1 MSPLAC
7 MTPEIIPGYTIR
19 ERIGAGGYGEVWKA
33 DAPGGLVKAIKFV
46 YGRLDGERAT
56 RELKALSRIKEVR
69 HPFLLSLE
77 RIEVIDGQLVIVTE
91 LADASLMNRF
101 EQCVAAGSP
110 GIPRHE
116 LLVYLSDAADAL
128 DYMRQTFSLQHLD
141 IKPENLLI
149 LSGRVK
155 VADFGLVKDIHDA
168 TVSLVGGLTPIYA
181 APEVFAGRPS
191 LHSDQYSLAIVYQ
204 ELLTGVLP
212 FSGRDHAQLAT
223 QHRCSSP
230 RLAPLPPDDRPI
242 IARALAKNPEDRF
255 PSCRDLVDQ
264 LRSGAGSDKSAVC
277 GDMPSAASKG
287 IRGDTSATK
296 TVDTV
301 SHQQKKH
308 DKQKSPSAV
317 VSDPT
322 ISFDGI
328 ARPPGSVTGHFTS
341 ALPGLEFEPSP
352 STADEWPLVFTEPAD
367 SIKDLPPLETVSGA
381 WRLRPCLVLG
391 LGGTAG
397 RVLNCLRQR
406 WSDRFGDLAAVPAL
420 QMLLVDSDRRSLSRA
435 TGGDP
440 SRALGPSET
449 LALPL
454 RSQEEYYEAPEKY
467 LLWLRRRWLCRIPRS
482 HCTEGLRP
490 LGRLALVDHG
500 PELIAQLK
508 RAISAMTSPE
518 AIATSGQRI
527 GEEILAEA
535 PQIILVAS
543 ISGGTGSGMLL
554 DATYAVRKVLADL
567 SISDARL
574 TGVLLHSTGRSPHDK
589 LLARANACACLR
601 ELQHFGRGEGYP
613 GDDDFGL
620 PAFAGEIPPFDTTRV
635 VHLGDGLNPEEF
647 DQAAENVGQFLDL
660 ATATAGGVFFDSD
673 HEPGESEMTV
683 RTFGMCRVGR
693 TQKEFV
699 AKAADLL
706 CHKAIQGWLSE
717 AQVDSAE
724 LLKNLQSELMG
735 LIAAF
740 AETADNDIVTFH
752 DAAHPELAVKFDQE
766 WRTTILGGPGE
777 PSAPLEKQGPA
788 RGNLLEQLQP
798 AGRAMVLDTLR
809 RDGFRELLP
818 GGLRESPLEAGLLKR
833 CLESAAPRLDACGGS
848 RRLWL
853 IGTSDSAAATLQAAI
868 ELDTMQVPSVAI
880 DSRSDFVVGWEIEG
894 MSLPRVAA
902 HLVDNQRDAA
912 QLALR
917 LHTRLDIDW

>member
-1 MSPLAC
+1 MSPLGC
-7 MTPEIIPGYTIR
+7 MSPEIIPGYTIR

-46 YGRLDGERAT
+46 YGRLDGERAS

-101 EQCVAAGSP
+101 EQCTAEGAP
-110 GIPRHE
+110 GIPRQE
-116 LLVYLSDAADAL
+116 LLVYMSDAADAL

-155 VADFGLVKDIHDA
+155 VADFGLVKDIHDV

-223 QHRCSSP
+223 QHQCSSP
-230 RLAPLPPDDRPI
+230 RLAPLPPDDQPI
-242 IARALAKNPEDRF
+242 IARALARNPEDRF
-255 PSCRDLVDQ
+255 PSCRELVDQ
-264 LRSGAGSDKSAVC
+264 LRGGGGAGKSASHA
-277 GDMPSAASKG
+277 DLPAAACKG
-287 IRGDTSATK
+287 SRGDTSATK

-301 SHQQKKH
+301 SHEQKRHKGE
-308 DKQKSPSAV
+308 KPRKEAASG
-317 VSDPT
+317 PT
-322 ISFDGI
+322 IAFDGI
-328 ARPPGSVTGHFTS
+328 ALPSDSAVGHFASVVSRPELDSGPAT
-341 ALPGLEFEPSP
+341 P
-352 STADEWPLVFTEPAD
+352 DEWPLVFTELAD
-367 SIKDLPPLETVSGA
+367 AVKDLPPLETVSGA
-381 WRLRPCLVLG
+381 GRLRPCLVIG

-406 WSDRFGDLAAVPAL
+406 WSDHFGDLAAVPAL
-420 QMLLVDSDRRSLSRA
+420 QMLLVDSDRRSLAEA

-440 SRALGPSET
+440 SRALRPSET

-454 RSQEEYYEAPEKY
+454 RAQEEYSETPEKY

-482 HCTEGLRP
+482 RSTEGLRP

-500 PELIAQLK
+500 PELVAQLK
-508 RAISAMTSPE
+508 KTISAMTSPE

-527 GEEILAEA
+527 GQEIVAAA
-535 PQIILVAS
+535 PRIILVAS

-554 DATYAVRKVLADL
+554 DAAYTLRKVLADL
-567 SISDARL
+567 ALSDARL

-601 ELQHFGRGEGYP
+601 ELQCFGHGKGYP
-613 GDDDFGL
+613 GDEDLGL
-620 PAFAGEIPPFDTTRV
+620 PPFAAEVSPFDTTRV
-635 VHLGDGLNPEEF
+635 VHLGDGLKAEEF
-647 DQAAENVGQFLDL
+647 DRAAENVGQFLDL
-660 ATATAGGVFFDSD
+660 ATATAGGALFDSD
-673 HEPGESEMTV
+673 REPDASEMTV
-683 RTFGMCRVGR
+683 RTFGMCRIGR
-693 TQKEFV
+693 AQKEFV
-699 AKAADLL
+699 ATVTDLL
-706 CHKAIQGWLSE
+706 CQKTIQGWLRE
-717 AQVDSAE
+717 VRGEIAE
-724 LLKNLQSELMG
+724 RLKNLKAELMDP
-735 LIAAF
+735 IDAV
-740 AETADNDIVTFH
+740 AETTDDVTTFL
-752 DAAHPELAVKFDQE
+752 DTLHPELAAQFDEE
-766 WRTTILGGPGE
+766 WRTKILGDQGE
-777 PSAPLEKQGPA
+777 LSAPVERPGPA
-788 RGNLLEQLQP
+788 RRNLLERLRQ
-798 AGRAMVLDTLR
+798 AGRVKVLDTLR
-809 RDGFRELLP
+809 RGEFRELLP
-818 GGLRESPLEAGLLKR
+818 RGPGESPLEPGLLKS
-833 CLESAAPRLDACGGS
+833 CLESAAPRLHACGGG

-853 IGTSDSAAATLQAAI
+853 VAASDALGGKLRSAI
-868 ELDTMQVPSVAI
+868 EIEAMQSPSVAI

-894 MSLPRVAA
+894 MSLARVAA
-902 HLVDNQRDAA
+902 QLVDNQRDAA

-917 LHTRLDIDW
+917 LHTRLDIAW